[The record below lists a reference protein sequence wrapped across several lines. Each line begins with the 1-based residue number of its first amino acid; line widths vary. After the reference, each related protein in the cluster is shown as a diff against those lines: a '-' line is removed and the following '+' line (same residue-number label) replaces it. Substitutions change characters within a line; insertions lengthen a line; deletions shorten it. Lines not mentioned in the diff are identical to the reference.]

1 MRLFEEFP
9 LLTEISEAAIHRC
22 SLKRF
27 SGNIDELY
35 LQENTHS
42 EARFQ

>member
-1 MRLFEEFP
+1 MRLFQEFK

-22 SLKRF
+22 SLKGI
-27 SGNIDELY
+27 SGNIHELY
-35 LQENTHS
+35 LQENTYS